1 MPEPNHYQTLE
12 IQPSATLTEIKQAY
26 RRLVKLW
33 HPDAIGNGE
42 DCQGDR
48 QQILNINAAYEV
60 LSDPERRLD
69 YDRKLFDKAQNK
81 QTYPFKTDFSQRP
94 AGRRADDEVQ
104 RWLKQVYTPVSHLI
118 SRIIN
123 PLVAQI
129 DALAADPFD
138 DDLMTDFQI
147 YLDDCRHYLTQA
159 QKIFR
164 SLPNPYILAG
174 TAANLYYCLDR
185 LGDAVEEFNFF
196 TLNYD
201 DSYLHSGQ
209 EMFRIAAGLQ
219 REARVSVKNSSLGV

>member
-1 MPEPNHYQTLE
+1 MRQNNHYQTLE
-12 IQPSATLTEIKQAY
+12 VQPSATLFEIKQAY
-26 RRLVKLW
+26 RRLVKLC
-33 HPDAIGNGE
+33 HPDVNSTKS
-42 DCQGDR
+42 DS
-48 QQILNINAAYEV
+48 QQILELNAAYEV
-60 LSDPERRLD
+60 LSDTDQRAN
-69 YDRKLFDKAQNK
+69 YDRKLFEPAK
-81 QTYPFKTDFSQRP
+81 PKTRQPSNRP
-94 AGRRADDEVQ
+94 TGQQADDEVQ
-104 RWLKQVYTPVSHLI
+104 RWLKQVYLPVNGLI
-118 SRIIN
+118 ARIIN
-123 PLVAQI
+123 PLIAQI
-129 DALAADPFD
+129 DALSADPFD

-209 EMFRIAAGLQ
+209 EMFRIAAGLKK
-219 REARVSVKNSSLGV
+219 EAQASIKNYQVAI